1 MDTNVPNAYFDS
13 SKPERQRETK
23 RPYKLSYR
31 HNGIMKQAIEEAM
44 KMYNITKSEALD
56 LIIEEWLYYVA
67 GK

>member
-1 MDTNVPNAYFDS
+1 M
-13 SKPERQRETK
+13 KERQRETK

-44 KMYNITKSEALD
+44 KMHNITKSEALD